1 MLLKAKS
8 FDFFTENLHIKPL
21 TSADEPLYVELYTS
35 ERVMRFITAPL
46 TPQQAK
52 ASFDYAL
59 TQNQI
64 ATGKRLF
71 LTTRPKEAEHAVAL
85 CCISDFDREKK
96 VIEIGNIVSPQA
108 QGKQYAQE
116 ATIALMS
123 HIQKILDVH
132 HFTMD
137 IHPKNLPALRA
148 ARILGYK
155 PVEGKENAFFLC
167 RQDDVF

>member
-1 MLLKAKS
+1 MLLKAES

-21 TSADEPLYVELYTS
+21 TSADEPFYVQLYTS

-52 ASFDYAL
+52 ASFDFAL

-108 QGKQYAQE
+108 QGRFYAKE
-116 ATIALMS
+116 ATLALIG
-123 HIQKILDVH
+123 HIQQILGVH
-132 HFTMD
+132 VFKMD
-137 IHPKNLPALRA
+137 IHEKNLPALRGA
-148 ARILGYK
+148 KLLG
-155 PVEGKENAFFLC
+155 F
-167 RQDDVF
+167 RQCSIDSRMHYLNK